1 MGRGGEEA
9 MRELAAAA
17 GAALAMSSDVKGAR
31 TSSGCFVSASAQQQL
46 QPTAQH
52 RALLL
57 LVHSRVCN
65 RPASHRR
72 LDL

>member
-46 QPTAQH
+46 
-52 RALLL
+52 
-57 LVHSRVCN
+57 
-65 RPASHRR
+65 
-72 LDL
+72 